1 MRHHVFVAMNEGVIE
16 MVFERI
22 YQAVLILLLAAALA
36 LVAQRIVTGLSSQAA
51 MPSVD
56 AVAHH

>member
-1 MRHHVFVAMNEGVIE
+1 MNEGVIE

-51 MPSVD
+51 MPSMD